1 MDNPMMS
8 ALFEIST
15 PTYLLTRALEELTFA
30 AGNVNTKEIAQLVMD
45 LMALTLLKLE
55 D

>member
-1 MDNPMMS
+1 MN